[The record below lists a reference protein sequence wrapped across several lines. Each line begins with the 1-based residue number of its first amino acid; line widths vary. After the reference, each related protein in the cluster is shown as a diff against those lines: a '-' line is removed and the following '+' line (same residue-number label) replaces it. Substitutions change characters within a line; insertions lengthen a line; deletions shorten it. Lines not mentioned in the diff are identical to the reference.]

1 DMVGFESAV
10 HRRGHAENTG
20 PDFTAETGE
29 IAEKRL
35 RVEPRESQAV
45 LQHHDNGEDASDD
58 DDFTRT
64 GGARIDR
71 SAKSSWL
78 GIPESMPCGTP
89 IVLSSSRSVLGD
101 LGGLCGEFRAGVLGV
116 TTAGSAVNRFL
127 GSQPAPW
134 WRSPRSVED
143 WL

>member
-1 DMVGFESAV
+1 
-10 HRRGHAENTG
+10 
-20 PDFTAETGE
+20 
-29 IAEKRL
+29 KRL

-101 LGGLCGEFRAGVLGV
+101 LGGLCGEFRAGVLGDLGGLCGEFRAGVLGV